1 MEPAAPDCA
10 PAPKSGLPD
19 FGRIEIDN
27 SRFRSAGAS
36 SGLRESAASAV
47 PIRARSICLPPR
59 KTILWRRFQADP
71 PQFQSRAFNPHR
83 NEDTA

>member
-1 MEPAAPDCA
+1 MEPPAPDWA

-19 FGRIEIDN
+19 FGRIDAEIGN

-47 PIRARSICLPPR
+47 PIPARSICLPRR

-83 NEDTA
+83 N